1 MLVAAIVVFAGI
13 GFITFMMW
21 ALCKAAGDSDDE
33 MHRDDLD

>member
-13 GFITFMMW
+13 GFITFVMW
-21 ALCKAAGDSDDE
+21 ALCKAADDNDE